1 MVKEK
6 SVFERLK
13 KQNGELFAKTV
24 RNSDNGIL
32 DIPNI
37 LEIVK
42 FAGRDALPLI
52 PFLRMLKE
60 VDPDVHGVYQ
70 DPITL
75 LKKAGYNAFVADTE
89 EKKNSIAPYYAKGE
103 EICTFR
109 DSERHKNYHIIHC
122 IKEGAEKLNR
132 RDFKNPEREDEYGT
146 SVISIQILKEG
157 GFISIKNR
165 YNHTVPACDNTFH
178 SNPDNIILGLSES
191 LKRYFKVDFSASN
204 AILPNGY
211 TFQRGKIYKYYKEKE
226 NVYFGDGFYLSD
238 GKCYEIDKDSQLL
251 TDVFLIDLK
260 EKKIEDLTHSEGK
273 SYQVLKEA
281 IDGKKLQVKTIK
293 DTKILLADGKEVLRS
308 RGSKLVGLT
317 LYNETL
323 EKNSFFQVDDLEVL
337 NLPNLK
343 NLEAE
348 TFFTCPCLKEVNMP
362 LCEEIDT
369 LNFRKA
375 SPNLKGDISVL
386 NQKGIVFAGPLLV
399 DTQESRLVTLT
410 NIKPFAFK
418 KVMDREFN
426 GKKITV
432 EENGN
437 EVKILADGDEQI
449 TLRDGVVVGLSLK
462 SNYIYDQNIPDTI
475 ESINLE
481 NAEYLYENSFRS
493 FIYLKHVR
501 APKLKKMQAMC
512 FCESPIE
519 TVCLD
524 SLEEM
529 EDFSMDAFCGKEAK
543 LPKLTYMGGLCLG
556 SFHVDMNMYAPRLKC
571 VTAFVDFQKKT
582 RKFPFKDISPENLKA
597 VLLFCNTKD
606 VFSTDLGKHLFE
618 ALKNAQK
625 VTVRQQEF
633 PRSATFFVDGVELC
647 HTFGGNISRVTLRNL
662 KEVPSGMIKDFEH
675 LESVSLPDA
684 EIMQSNNLT
693 DCPNLK
699 RVDMPRLKKVDES
712 DKSFLKRTPALER
725 FYAPKLKNRLSY
737 VKWHPNFRTILR
749 YMDEANTPKQKGKLS
764 FLKAIFYRGENQK
777 K

>member
-1 MVKEK
+1 MAKEK
-6 SVFERLK
+6 SVFDRLK

-24 RNSDNGIL
+24 RNGDNGIL

-42 FAGRDALPLI
+42 FAGKDALPLI

-60 VDPDVHGVYQ
+60 VAPDVHGVYQ

-89 EKKNSIAPYYAKGE
+89 EKKNSIKHYYALGE
-103 EICTFR
+103 AICTFK
-109 DSERHKNYHIIHC
+109 DAERHQKYYIIHAV
-122 IKEGAEKLNR
+122 KEGAEKLNR
-132 RDFKNPEREDEYGT
+132 RDFKNPEREDAYGT
-146 SVISIQILKEG
+146 SVISIQILKKG

-165 YNHTVPACDNTFH
+165 YNHTVQACDNTFN

-191 LKRYFKVDFSASN
+191 LKRYFNVDFSAGK
-204 AILPNGY
+204 APLPNGY
-211 TFQRGKIYKYYKEKE
+211 TFQRGKIYQYHKEKE
-226 NVYFGDGFYLSD
+226 NIYFGDGFYLTN

-260 EKKIEDLTHSEGK
+260 EKKIKDLTRSEGK
-273 SYQVLKEA
+273 SYQILKEA

-293 DTKILLADGKEVLRS
+293 DTKILFADGKEVLRS

-323 EKNSFFQVDDLEVL
+323 GKNSFFQVDDLEVL

-348 TFFTCPCLKEVNMP
+348 TFFACPCLKEVNMP
-362 LCEEIDT
+362 LCEEVT
-369 LNFRKA
+369 ALNFRYTA
-375 SPNLKGDISVL
+375 PDFKGNIPTL
-386 NQKGIVFAGPLLV
+386 NQKGIFFAGPFLV
-399 DTQESRLVTLT
+399 DTQKNKLVTVT
-410 NIKPFAFK
+410 NIPPFSFK
-418 KVMDREFN
+418 AVFDKEFKN
-426 GKKITV
+426 KKMTI
-432 EENGN
+432 ESNGN
-437 EVKILADGDEQI
+437 TVKILADGIEKI
-449 TLRDGVVVGLSLK
+449 TVKEGVIKSLLVSDK
-462 SNYIYDQNIPDTI
+462 FVWEHNIPNTI
-475 ESINLE
+475 ESLDIPNVEFLNQTTFGSFHNLK
-481 NAEYLYENSFRS
+481 YLN
-493 FIYLKHVR
+493 
-501 APKLKKMQAMC
+501 APKLKHMPFGC
-512 FCESPIE
+512 FSSSPIE
-519 TVCLD
+519 VAHLE
-524 SLEEM
+524 SLEKM
-529 EDFSMDAFCGKEAK
+529 AGLSMQNFCGKEIN
-543 LPKLTYMGGLCLG
+543 LPKLTYIGGLCLG

-571 VTAFVDFQKKT
+571 VTTFVGSQEKE
-582 RKFPFKDISPENLKA
+582 REFPFKDISPENLKA
-597 VLLFCNTKD
+597 VLLFCSTKD

-618 ALKNAQK
+618 ELKNAQK

-684 EIMQSNNLT
+684 EVMGPLNLT
-693 DCPNLK
+693 GCPNLK

-712 DKSFLKRTPALER
+712 DKSFLKKTPALER

-737 VKWHPNFRTILR
+737 IKWHPNLRTILR
-749 YMDEANTPKQKGKLS
+749 YMDEANAPKQKGKLS
-764 FLKAIFYRGENQK
+764 FLKAIFYRSRDMK